1 MQPSVLIFNKNDD
14 EIPKIEYV
22 CISIIKSKID
32 NLTSKYD
39 LDQNLLFLAATCITL
54 TKYTNSTQIFIKT
67 KSKINGKSNEVP
79 LKFNDENRKRNVIDY
94 ITNLHDQFS
103 NPKDYNEL
111 LREFTNQPH
120 FNYIYNEL
128 EDNDS
133 NTSLIINKS
142 SKEYLLKLKFDA
154 NKYTLYYARSFLRS
168 IKKALNQFVSC
179 RIENLKVEDI
189 ALRNEKPPIKYEL
202 KRSPLVNVLLENQA
216 NKTPE
221 KTALMTCG
229 KRYTFKQ
236 INDEANRIAN
246 ALIKRGIKKG
256 STISF
261 MLTRDKTL
269 ITTFLGIIKA
279 GCIAIPLDMN
289 FPPERI
295 NYIRNNSN
303 SEYIITKEPLDGAIN
318 PQDLIDEGDTNF
330 PDVDLKADDPIFLL
344 YTSGSTGNPKGV
356 ISTHCGISNLT
367 ATHIKNNYTRLLSIA
382 SISFDISEEDI
393 LLSLTNDMD
402 LVFANDDEIKDV
414 VLLAN
419 LIEETKP
426 EFVNLTP
433 SRFLSYRQ
441 VPEFK
446 SAMRHLKG
454 IGCGGE
460 PFTRNVY
467 DSIKECADID
477 IYNGYGP
484 LETSLTSNSKKILN
498 PNFITNGKA
507 LFNYVTDVRDIDD
520 KLLPY
525 GVIGQ
530 LYIGGI
536 GVSKGYYNMEE
547 KTKEAFISLNGLPYY
562 KSGDYAVE
570 LPSGEIIIKERVDN
584 QIKLRG
590 QRVDPEEIEQVII
603 RYGEI
608 NNAIVIIHE
617 INNENHLCAYFTCK
631 SKVDIEDLRR
641 YLERFLSKYMIPT
654 FIIQLDRFPETLSM
668 ISAEIS

>member
-32 NLTSKYD
+32 DLTSKHD

-79 LKFNDENRKRNVIDY
+79 LKFNDENRKRNIIDY

-303 SEYIITKEPLDGAIN
+303 SEYIITREPLDGAIN
-318 PQDLIDEGDTNF
+318 PQDLIDEGDTDF

-367 ATHIKNNYTRLLSIA
+367 ATHIKNNYTTCRA
-382 SISFDISEEDI
+382 S
-393 LLSLTNDMD
+393 LY
-402 LVFANDDEIKDV
+402 K
-414 VLLAN
+414 
-419 LIEETKP
+419 IE
-426 EFVNLTP
+426 V
-433 SRFLSYRQ
+433 
-441 VPEFK
+441 
-446 SAMRHLKG
+446 
-454 IGCGGE
+454 
-460 PFTRNVY
+460 
-467 DSIKECADID
+467 
-477 IYNGYGP
+477 
-484 LETSLTSNSKKILN
+484 
-498 PNFITNGKA
+498 
-507 LFNYVTDVRDIDD
+507 
-520 KLLPY
+520 
-525 GVIGQ
+525 
-530 LYIGGI
+530 
-536 GVSKGYYNMEE
+536 
-547 KTKEAFISLNGLPYY
+547 
-562 KSGDYAVE
+562 
-570 LPSGEIIIKERVDN
+570 
-584 QIKLRG
+584 
-590 QRVDPEEIEQVII
+590 
-603 RYGEI
+603 
-608 NNAIVIIHE
+608 
-617 INNENHLCAYFTCK
+617 
-631 SKVDIEDLRR
+631 
-641 YLERFLSKYMIPT
+641 
-654 FIIQLDRFPETLSM
+654 
-668 ISAEIS
+668 